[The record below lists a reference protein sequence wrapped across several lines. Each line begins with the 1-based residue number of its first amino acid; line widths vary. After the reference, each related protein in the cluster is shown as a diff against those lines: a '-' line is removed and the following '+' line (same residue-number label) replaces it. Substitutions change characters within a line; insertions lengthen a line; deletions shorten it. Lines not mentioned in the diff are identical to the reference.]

1 MPSQNGKSP
10 PVDGCVKYSFP
21 HRSFRTP
28 VKKRL
33 TWKLRPAFESVSLFI
48 YCEPNIVD
56 RAFVIDLIK
65 KYVEIGLF
73 PIGER
78 GKYKF

>member
-1 MPSQNGKSP
+1 MPSQYEMSP
-10 PVDGCVKYSFP
+10 PVDGCLKYPFP

-56 RAFVIDLIK
+56 RAFAIDLFK
-65 KYVEIGLF
+65 SYVEIGLF
-73 PIGER
+73 PISER
-78 GKYKF
+78 GKYKL

>member
-1 MPSQNGKSP
+1 MSP
-10 PVDGCVKYSFP
+10 PVDGCVKYPFP
-21 HRSFRTP
+21 HRSFRMP

-65 KYVEIGLF
+65 NGKQIVIAAAHGIKCGIKFPLF
-73 PIGER
+73 
-78 GKYKF
+78 